1 MTVLHQRLA
10 RLRGSLDERPHDA
23 ATLAALTANPG
34 CRRRA
39 VLDAAG
45 ISKSELAERLDLPCS
60 RASLLAR
67 EQARAFEEHVLDN
80 AGAALLALLRPL
92 LGLGTHEV
100 RHLSLQESM
109 PGATRSAAPVFVAN
123 ETLFK
128 RTRAAVVQAAR
139 HDEDAYTLMEY
150 PVLRLMVAGSP
161 VFLEPDTVAF
171 QAQGQFHVVE
181 IRHFPIID
189 GQADPAHVTIAV
201 VQAAVHVL
209 ALQELLAGEGLPT
222 DLVSH
227 KIVLVCPENFSRN
240 PTAVRHDIR
249 NELTSLRL
257 QLERLNR
264 IADLVDDLP
273 DDVTFDVASPDSA
286 EDRSALTRALSHT
299 HARYT
304 PSCRTFCDLALHCRE
319 EARSLDLADVLG
331 EEVRSELGPVDTLG
345 TALAL
350 AEGRRPPAADQQEI
364 AAALRRA
371 NALLDRLSGGTP

>member
-1 MTVLHQRLA
+1 VTVLDQRLA
-10 RLRGSLDERPHDA
+10 RLRGSLTERPHDA

-45 ISKSELAERLDLPCS
+45 IRKSELAERLDLPHS
-60 RASLLAR
+60 RPSLLAR
-67 EQARAFEEHVLDN
+67 QQARDFEEKVLDN
-80 AGAALLALLRPL
+80 GGAELLALLRPL

-109 PGATRSAAPVFVAN
+109 AGATQSQTPVFVVN

-128 RTRAAVVQAAR
+128 RTRAAIVQAAR
-139 HDEDAYTLMEY
+139 RDGDAYTLMEY

-181 IRHFPIID
+181 IRPFSIID
-189 GQADPAHVTIAV
+189 GQADPAQVTTAV
-201 VQAAVHVL
+201 IQAAVHVL
-209 ALQELLAGEGLPT
+209 ALQELLAEENLPT

-227 KIVLVCPENFSRN
+227 KIILVGPKNFSRN
-240 PTAVRHDIR
+240 PTAVRVDIR
-249 NELTSLRL
+249 NQLTSLHR

-264 IADLVDDLP
+264 IADLIADLP
-273 DDVTFDVASPDSA
+273 DDITFDVTSDSSM
-286 EDRSALTRALSHT
+286 DRDALTQALSHT
-299 HARYT
+299 QARYT

-345 TALAL
+345 AALAL
-350 AEGRRPPAADQQEI
+350 AEDRRPPAADQQEI

-371 NALLDRLSGGTP
+371 NALLTRLSGGA